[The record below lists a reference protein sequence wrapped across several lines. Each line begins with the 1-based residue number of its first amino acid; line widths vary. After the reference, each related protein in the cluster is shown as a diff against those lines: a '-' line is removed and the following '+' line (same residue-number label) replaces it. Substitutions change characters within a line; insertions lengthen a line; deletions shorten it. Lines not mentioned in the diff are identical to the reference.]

1 MAENIFFE
9 DEQKRELSEYL
20 KFDLASRENLG
31 ETLPLM
37 VYRLFEY
44 SMREELIEEFGKE
57 RQIEVF
63 RKAGY
68 RAGIFFADHML
79 DISLNKNEFLAM
91 LQKKMVELC
100 IGVLRIESIDEEKE
114 TIILTV
120 AEDADCSG
128 LPLLGETVC
137 NYDEGFIAGIFSRY
151 TGKEYTAVEIDCWA
165 SGDRVCR
172 FRVAPREGR

>member
-57 RQIEVF
+57 RQI
-63 RKAGY
+63 
-68 RAGIFFADHML
+68 
-79 DISLNKNEFLAM
+79 
-91 LQKKMVELC
+91 
-100 IGVLRIESIDEEKE
+100 
-114 TIILTV
+114 
-120 AEDADCSG
+120 
-128 LPLLGETVC
+128 
-137 NYDEGFIAGIFSRY
+137 
-151 TGKEYTAVEIDCWA
+151 
-165 SGDRVCR
+165 
-172 FRVAPREGR
+172 

>member
-79 DISLNKNEFLAM
+79 DISLNKN
-91 LQKKMVELC
+91 
-100 IGVLRIESIDEEKE
+100 
-114 TIILTV
+114 
-120 AEDADCSG
+120 
-128 LPLLGETVC
+128 
-137 NYDEGFIAGIFSRY
+137 
-151 TGKEYTAVEIDCWA
+151 
-165 SGDRVCR
+165 
-172 FRVAPREGR
+172 